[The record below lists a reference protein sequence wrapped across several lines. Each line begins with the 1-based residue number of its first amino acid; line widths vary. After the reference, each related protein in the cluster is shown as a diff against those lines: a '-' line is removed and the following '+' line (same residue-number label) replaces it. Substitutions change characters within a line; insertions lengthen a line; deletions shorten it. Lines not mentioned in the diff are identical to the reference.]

1 MGETRDNDAYEEELL
16 DYEEEEEKAPDSVT
30 PKVNGEA
37 AKKGYVGIH
46 SSGFRDFLLKP
57 ELLRAIVDS
66 GFEHPS
72 EVQHECIPQA
82 ILGMDVICQAKSGM
96 GKTAVF
102 VLSSLQQIEPSPGQ
116 VVALVLCHTRE
127 LAYQI
132 CHEFERF
139 STYLPDIKV
148 AVFYGG
154 VNIKVHKDLLKNE
167 CPHIVVGT
175 PGRILALA
183 RDKDLSLKNV
193 RHFILD
199 ECDKMLE
206 SLDMRRDVQEIFK
219 MTPHDKQVMMFSA
232 TLSKEIRPVCKK
244 FMQDPM
250 EIYVDDEAKLTLHGL
265 VQHYIKLSEL
275 EKNRKLND
283 LLDAL
288 DFNQVVIFVKSVNR
302 AAELNKLL
310 VECNFPSICIHSGM
324 SQEERLTRY
333 KGFKEGHKRILV
345 ATDLV
350 GRGIDIERVNIVIN
364 YDMPDSADTYLHRVG
379 RAGRFGTKGLAI
391 TFVSSASD
399 SDVLNQVQERF
410 EVDIKELPEQ
420 IDTSTYS
427 PYSVNFETMVGCL
440 RQKNFVQLQ
449 EWCREELPMQIY
461 ILGQHSAAKNQPTK
475 CMEWITFPRWQW
487 RFTSFKIYMLTDHI
501 SLWLQS
507 LLRSSHTYHA
517 IDQEIFSPL
526 VTNLRRDPA
535 QSLLVMAI
543 WLWPEEK
550 RYPNIIAKI
559 ENQSDP
565 LLEALADE
573 SSLMFELSRI
583 QKSYHFTLCF
593 ASYCKNY
600 GETNLFA
607 NVLSKQ
613 IQYNQ

>member
-1 MGETRDNDAYEEELL
+1 MGENKENDAYEEELL
-16 DYEEEEEKAPDSVT
+16 DYEEDDEKIPDSAT
-30 PKVNGEA
+30 KVNGES

-72 EVQHECIPQA
+72 E
-82 ILGMDVICQAKSGM
+82 
-96 GKTAVF
+96 GK
-102 VLSSLQQIEPSPGQ
+102 LLIS
-116 VVALVLCHTRE
+116 
-127 LAYQI
+127 I

-154 VNIKVHKDLLKNE
+154 VNIKLHKEMLKNE

-183 RDKDLSLKNV
+183 RDKDLSLRNV

-265 VQHYIKLSEL
+265 VQHYIKLSET

-288 DFNQVVIFVKSVNR
+288 DFNQVVIFVKSVSR

-399 SDVLNQVQERF
+399 SEVLNQVQERF

-427 PYSVNFETMVGCL
+427 MSSLTRAISSEVVPSRNDL
-440 RQKNFVQLQ
+440 WQLV
-449 EWCREELPMQIY
+449 EGLTTNAR
-461 ILGQHSAAKNQPTK
+461 
-475 CMEWITFPRWQW
+475 TFIQNA
-487 RFTSFKIYMLTDHI
+487 M
-501 SLWLQS
+501 
-507 LLRSSHTYHA
+507 SSHGSNASESCY
-517 IDQEIFSPL
+517 
-526 VTNLRRDPA
+526 R
-535 QSLLVMAI
+535 
-543 WLWPEEK
+543 PEAPIGK
-550 RYPNIIAKI
+550 VIKGR
-559 ENQSDP
+559 
-565 LLEALADE
+565 
-573 SSLMFELSRI
+573 
-583 QKSYHFTLCF
+583 
-593 ASYCKNY
+593 
-600 GETNLFA
+600 
-607 NVLSKQ
+607 
-613 IQYNQ
+613 

>member
-30 PKVNGEA
+30 AKVNGEGG
-37 AKKGYVGIH
+37 KKGYVGIH

-72 EVQHECIPQA
+72 EGKPTTLLPFLYLLALYTIPYLKSWLIQHECIPQA

-116 VVALVLCHTRE
+116 VIALVLCHTRE

-148 AVFYGG
+148 SVFYGG

-175 PGRILALA
+175 PGRILALT

-206 SLDMRRDVQEIFK
+206 SLDMRRDVQAIFK

-244 FMQDPM
+244 FMQDAIDMDLEVGMDRGPM

-265 VQHYIKLSEL
+265 VQHYIKLSEM

-288 DFNQVVIFVKSVNR
+288 DFNQVVIFVKSVSR

-333 KGFKEGHKRILV
+333 KGFKEGHTRILV

-420 IDTSTYS
+420 IDTSTYMPS
-427 PYSVNFETMVGCL
+427 
-440 RQKNFVQLQ
+440 
-449 EWCREELPMQIY
+449 
-461 ILGQHSAAKNQPTK
+461 
-475 CMEWITFPRWQW
+475 
-487 RFTSFKIYMLTDHI
+487 
-501 SLWLQS
+501 
-507 LLRSSHTYHA
+507 
-517 IDQEIFSPL
+517 
-526 VTNLRRDPA
+526 
-535 QSLLVMAI
+535 
-543 WLWPEEK
+543 
-550 RYPNIIAKI
+550 
-559 ENQSDP
+559 
-565 LLEALADE
+565 
-573 SSLMFELSRI
+573 
-583 QKSYHFTLCF
+583 
-593 ASYCKNY
+593 
-600 GETNLFA
+600 
-607 NVLSKQ
+607 
-613 IQYNQ
+613 

>member
-1 MGETRDNDAYEEELL
+1 MGDARDNEAYEEELL
-16 DYEEEEEKAPDSVT
+16 DYEEEDEKVLDSGN
-30 PKVNGEA
+30 KVNGDA
-37 AKKGYVGIH
+37 VKKGYVGIH

-72 EVQHECIPQA
+72 EGKFILSPMKRYGGYLLILNGSLAAIFFGSTSVQHECIPQA

-102 VLSSLQQIEPSPGQ
+102 VLSTLQQIEPSPGQ
-116 VVALVLCHTRE
+116 VSALILCHTRE

-132 CHEFERF
+132 CNEFVRF
-139 STYLPDIKV
+139 STYLPDTKV
-148 AVFYGG
+148 SVFYGG
-154 VNIKVHKDLLKNE
+154 VNNKIHKELLKNE

-175 PGRILALA
+175 PGRVLGLA

-265 VQHYIKLSEL
+265 VQHYIKLSEM

-288 DFNQVVIFVKSVNR
+288 DFNQVVIFVKSVSR
-302 AAELNKLL
+302 AGELNKLL
-310 VECNFPSICIHSGM
+310 IECNFPSICIHSGM
-324 SQEERLTRY
+324 SQEERLTHY
-333 KGFKEGHKRILV
+333 KSFKEGHKRILV

-391 TFVSSASD
+391 TFVASASD
-399 SDVLNQVQERF
+399 SEVLNQVQARF

-427 PYSVNFETMVGCL
+427 KLSIHCFY
-440 RQKNFVQLQ
+440 
-449 EWCREELPMQIY
+449 
-461 ILGQHSAAKNQPTK
+461 
-475 CMEWITFPRWQW
+475 
-487 RFTSFKIYMLTDHI
+487 
-501 SLWLQS
+501 
-507 LLRSSHTYHA
+507 
-517 IDQEIFSPL
+517 
-526 VTNLRRDPA
+526 
-535 QSLLVMAI
+535 
-543 WLWPEEK
+543 
-550 RYPNIIAKI
+550 
-559 ENQSDP
+559 
-565 LLEALADE
+565 
-573 SSLMFELSRI
+573 ELSKI
-583 QKSYHFTLCF
+583 SWKFCLLGY
-593 ASYCKNY
+593 
-600 GETNLFA
+600 
-607 NVLSKQ
+607 V
-613 IQYNQ
+613 I